1 MDLSIPVQRTS
12 RKAKWD
18 HMAKASAK
26 NKTLSTAVALAMA
39 ASLSVPFTAY
49 ADEDANASQ
58 EATQQEETTAAND
71 ESATDNEETAT
82 VKATGETEADAK
94 DAIAL
99 HSNESTQAVAEVDG
113 MKYASIAAAI
123 AAIDAKGTVTLLGDA
138 TEDVTI
144 PEGKAIT
151 LDLNGKKLTNK
162 ASHTITNNG
171 ALTVTDSIG
180 GGVVDNITHAKAALS
195 NAVGATAA
203 LEGGTFMRSKE
214 AGKDGNNSGGNS
226 YYTIENYG
234 SMSFDSGV
242 SVENAGHFSSMI
254 RNGGKNT
261 AESPAK
267 MTIDGGTFSGGI
279 NTIKNDD
286 YGNLTINN
294 GNFDNTSQYV
304 IMNWSKATIN
314 NGTFKTSSKATS
326 AVLFN
331 SSYGNDPADTGS
343 LEVNGGTF
351 TTNSAAQPVLTNY
364 YDANNTA
371 TSTVINN
378 GIFNGDLV
386 NESEHKGPLSVS
398 GGTFTDPA
406 VAKHLKSGKAVLFN
420 DGKYAVGNEDAVK
433 GDATYSVTN
442 ADGTTVVYFT
452 DAQAANDYAKESGAQ
467 APEVL
472 KVTVT
477 FDSNEGTAVD
487 SQLVPVGDKVAKPA
501 DPTKEG
507 YTFSGWFTDK
517 GCTNAYDFDA
527 DVDGTQPEFTLYAGW
542 KAAPA
547 TVEPGTGD
555 NGNNGN
561 NGGNGD
567 SSSANAN
574 VNVNTVNNN
583 GDNASS
589 EAKMATVKTGD
600 NLALVGGAIAV
611 IAVTAAGVA
620 AFALRR
626 RKMN

>member
-1 MDLSIPVQRTS
+1 
-12 RKAKWD
+12 
-18 HMAKASAK
+18 MAKASAK
-26 NKTLSTAVALAMA
+26 SKTLSTAVALAMA

-71 ESATDNEETAT
+71 GSVTNSEETAT

-94 DAIAL
+94 GAIAL
-99 HSNESTQAVAEVDG
+99 HSNESAQAVAEVDG

-123 AAIDAKGTVTLLGDA
+123 AAIDAKGTVTLLGDV

-162 ASHTITNNG
+162 ASHTIANNG
-171 ALTVTDSIG
+171 TLTVTDSIG

-195 NAVGATAA
+195 NAVGATAT

-234 SMSFDSGV
+234 SMSFGSGA

-261 AESPAK
+261 AESPAE
-267 MTIDGGTFSGGI
+267 MTINGGTFSGGI

-286 YGNLTINN
+286 YGNLTIND
-294 GNFDNTSQYV
+294 GDFDNTSQYV

-331 SSYGNDPADTGS
+331 SSYGNDPADIGS

-420 DGKYAVGNEDAVK
+420 DGKYAVGNKDAVK

-442 ADGTTVVYFT
+442 TDGTVVYFT

-467 APEVL
+467 APVVL
-472 KVTVT
+472 KVTVN
-477 FDSNEGTAVD
+477 FDSNQGTAVD
-487 SQLVPVGDKVAKPA
+487 SQLVAVGDKVAKPA
-501 DPTKEG
+501 DPTKKG
-507 YTFSGWFTDK
+507 YTFSGWFTDED
-517 GCTNAYDFDA
+517 CTKAYHFDA
-527 DVDGTQPEFTLYAGW
+527 AVDNTQPEFTLHAGW
-542 KAAPA
+542 KAAAPSTA
-547 TVEPGTGD
+547 EPGTGD

-600 NLALVGGAIAV
+600 NLALIGGAIAL
-611 IAVTAAGVA
+611 IAVAAAAVA
-620 AFALRR
+620 GFALRR

>member
-1 MDLSIPVQRTS
+1 MGLSIPVQRTN
-12 RKAKWD
+12 RKTRWD
-18 HMAKASAK
+18 RMAKASAK
-26 NKTLSTAVALAMA
+26 SKTLSTAVALAMA

-71 ESATDNEETAT
+71 GSVTNNEETAT

-94 DAIAL
+94 GAIAL
-99 HSNESTQAVAEVDG
+99 HSNESAQAVAEVDG

-171 ALTVTDSIG
+171 TLTVTDSIG

-195 NAVGATAA
+195 NAVGATAT

-234 SMSFDSGV
+234 SMSFGSGA

-261 AESPAK
+261 AESPAE
-267 MTIDGGTFSGGI
+267 MTI
-279 NTIKNDD
+279 
-286 YGNLTINN
+286 
-294 GNFDNTSQYV
+294 
-304 IMNWSKATIN
+304 
-314 NGTFKTSSKATS
+314 
-326 AVLFN
+326 
-331 SSYGNDPADTGS
+331 
-343 LEVNGGTF
+343 NGGTF
-351 TTNSAAQPVLTNY
+351 TTNSADQPVLTNY

-420 DGKYAVGNEDAVK
+420 DGKYAVGNKDAVK

-442 ADGTTVVYFT
+442 TDGTVVYFT

-467 APEVL
+467 APVVL
-472 KVTVT
+472 KVTVN
-477 FDSNEGTAVD
+477 FDSNQGTAVD
-487 SQLVPVGDKVAKPA
+487 SQLVAVGGKVAKPA
-501 DPTKEG
+501 DPTKKG

-517 GCTNAYDFDA
+517 DCTKAYHFDA
-527 DVDGTQPEFTLYAGW
+527 AVDNTQPEFTLYAGW
-542 KAAPA
+542 KAAAPS
-547 TVEPGTGD
+547 TVQPGAGD
-555 NGNNGN
+555 NGNN
-561 NGGNGD
+561 
-567 SSSANAN
+567 SSANAN
-574 VNVNTVNNN
+574 VNVNTVNDN
-583 GDNASS
+583 GDNAAS
-589 EAKMATVKTGD
+589 EAKATTVKTGD
-600 NLALVGGAIAV
+600 NLALIGGAIAL
-611 IAVTAAGVA
+611 IAVAAAAVA
-620 AFALRR
+620 GFALRR

>member
-18 HMAKASAK
+18 HTAKASAK

-71 ESATDNEETAT
+71 ESATNNEETAT

-94 DAIAL
+94 GAIAL
-99 HSNESTQAVAEVDG
+99 HSNESAQAVAEVDG
-113 MKYASIAAAI
+113 VKYASIAAAI
-123 AAIDAKGTVTLLGDA
+123 AAIDAEGTVTLLGDVA
-138 TEDVTI
+138 EDVTI
-144 PEGKAIT
+144 PEGKTIT
-151 LDLNGKKLTNK
+151 LNLNGKKLTNK

-171 ALTVTDSIG
+171 TLTVTDSIG

-195 NAVGATAA
+195 NAVGATAT

-234 SMSFDSGV
+234 SMSFGSGA

-254 RNGGKNT
+254 R
-261 AESPAK
+261 
-267 MTIDGGTFSGGI
+267 SGGI

-286 YGNLTINN
+286 YGNLSIND
-294 GNFDNTSQYV
+294 GDFDNTSQYV

-331 SSYGNDPADTGS
+331 SSYGNDPADIGS

-420 DGKYAVGNEDAVK
+420 DGKYAVGNKDAVK

-442 ADGTTVVYFT
+442 TDGTVVYFN

-467 APEVL
+467 APVVL
-472 KVTVT
+472 KVTVN
-477 FDSNEGTAVD
+477 FDSNQGTAVD
-487 SQLVPVGDKVAKPA
+487 SQLVAVGDKVVKPA
-501 DPTKEG
+501 DPTKKG

-517 GCTNAYDFDA
+517 DCTKAYHFDA
-527 DVDGTQPEFTLYAGW
+527 AVDNTQPEFTLYAGW
-542 KAAPA
+542 KAAAPS
-547 TVEPGTGD
+547 TVQPGAGD
-555 NGNNGN
+555 NGNN
-561 NGGNGD
+561 
-567 SSSANAN
+567 SSANAN
-574 VNVNTVNNN
+574 VNVNAVNDN
-583 GDNASS
+583 GDNAAS
-589 EAKMATVKTGD
+589 EAKATTVKTGD
-600 NLALVGGAIAV
+600 NLALIGGAIAL
-611 IAVTAAGVA
+611 IAVAAAAVA
-620 AFALRR
+620 GFALRR

>member
-1 MDLSIPVQRTS
+1 
-12 RKAKWD
+12 
-18 HMAKASAK
+18 MAKASAK
-26 NKTLSTAVALAMA
+26 SKTLSTAVALAMA

-58 EATQQEETTAAND
+58 EATQQEETAAAND
-71 ESATDNEETAT
+71 ESATNNEETAI
-82 VKATGETEADAK
+82 VAATGETKAATETEADAEG
-94 DAIAL
+94 AIAL
-99 HSNESTQAVAEVDG
+99 QSNESAQAVAKVNDTQ
-113 MKYASIAAAI
+113 YASIADAI
-123 AAIDAKGTVTLLGDA
+123 AAIDSEGTVTLLGDV

-162 ASHTITNNG
+162 TSHTTITNNG
-171 ALTVTDSIG
+171 TLTVTG

-195 NAVGATAA
+195 NAVGATAT
-203 LEGGTFMRSKE
+203 LEGGTFKRSQE
-214 AGKDGNNSGGNS
+214 AGKDANNNGGNS
-226 YYTIENYG
+226 WYTIENYG
-234 SMSFDSGV
+234 SMSFGSGA
-242 SVENAGHFSSMI
+242 SVENAGHYSSAI

-261 AESPAK
+261 AESPAE
-267 MTIDGGTFSGGI
+267 MTINGGRFSGGI

-294 GNFDNTSQYV
+294 GDFDNTSQYV

-314 NGTFKTSSKATS
+314 NGTFKTSSKAAS

-331 SSYGNDPADTGS
+331 SSYGNDPADSGS

-351 TTNSAAQPVLTNY
+351 TTNSAAQPVLTNC

-386 NESEHKGPLSVS
+386 NESAHKGPLSVS

-406 VAKHLKSGKAVLFN
+406 VAKHLAGGSAVMS
-420 DGKYAVGNEDAVK
+420 KGNNFVVDAAKNVEK
-433 GDATYSVTN
+433 EATYSVTN
-442 ADGTTVVYFT
+442 TDGTVVYFT

-467 APEVL
+467 APVVL
-472 KVTVT
+472 KVTVN
-477 FDSNEGTAVD
+477 FDSNQGTAVD
-487 SQLVPVGDKVAKPA
+487 SQLVAVGDKVAKPA

-507 YTFSGWFTDK
+507 YTFSGWFTDED
-517 GCTNAYDFDA
+517 CTKAYDFDA
-527 DVDGTQPEFTLYAGW
+527 AVDGTQPEFTLYAGW
-542 KAAPA
+542 KAAPTA
-547 TVEPGTGD
+547 VEPGAGD
-555 NGNNGN
+555 NGNN
-561 NGGNGD
+561 
-567 SSSANAN
+567 SSANAN

-583 GDNASS
+583 GDNAAS
-589 EAKMATVKTGD
+589 EAKATTVKTGD

-611 IAVTAAGVA
+611 IAVAAAGVA

>member
-1 MDLSIPVQRTS
+1 MMDLSIPVQRTS

-18 HMAKASAK
+18 HTAKASAK

-71 ESATDNEETAT
+71 ESATNNEETAT
-82 VKATGETEADAK
+82 VKATGETGADAK
-94 DAIAL
+94 GAIAL
-99 HSNESTQAVAEVDG
+99 HSNESAQAVAEVDG
-113 MKYASIAAAI
+113 VKYASIAAAI
-123 AAIDAKGTVTLLGDA
+123 AAIDAEGTVTLLGDVA
-138 TEDVTI
+138 EDVTI
-144 PEGKAIT
+144 PEGKTIT

-171 ALTVTDSIG
+171 TLTVTDSIG

-195 NAVGATAA
+195 NAVGAMAT

-234 SMSFDSGV
+234 SMSFGSGA

-261 AESPAK
+261 AESPAE
-267 MTIDGGTFSGGI
+267 MTINGGTFSGGI

-286 YGNLTINN
+286 YGNLTIND
-294 GNFDNTSQYV
+294 GDFDNTSQYV

-420 DGKYAVGNEDAVK
+420 DGKYAVGNKDAVK

-442 ADGTTVVYFT
+442 TDGTVVYFT

-467 APEVL
+467 APVVL
-472 KVTVT
+472 KVTVN
-477 FDSNEGTAVD
+477 FDSNQGTAVD
-487 SQLVPVGDKVAKPA
+487 SQLVAVGDKVAKPA
-501 DPTKEG
+501 DPTKKG

-517 GCTNAYDFDA
+517 DCTKAYHFDA
-527 DVDGTQPEFTLYAGW
+527 AVDNTQPEFTLYAGW
-542 KAAPA
+542 KAAAPS
-547 TVEPGTGD
+547 TVQPGAGD
-555 NGNNGN
+555 NGNN
-561 NGGNGD
+561 
-567 SSSANAN
+567 SSANAN
-574 VNVNTVNNN
+574 VNVNTVNDN
-583 GDNASS
+583 GDNAAS
-589 EAKMATVKTGD
+589 EAKATTVKTGD
-600 NLALVGGAIAV
+600 NLALIGGAIAL
-611 IAVTAAGVA
+611 IAVAAAAVA
-620 AFALRR
+620 GFALRR

>member
-71 ESATDNEETAT
+71 ESATNNEETAT

-94 DAIAL
+94 GAIAL
-99 HSNESTQAVAEVDG
+99 HSNESAQAVAEVDG

-123 AAIDAKGTVTLLGDA
+123 AAIDAKGTVTLLGNA

-171 ALTVTDSIG
+171 TLTVTDSFG
-180 GGVVDNITHAKAALS
+180 GGVVDNITHEKAALS
-195 NAVGATAA
+195 NAVGATAT
-203 LEGGTFMRSKE
+203 LEGGKFMRSQE
-214 AGKDGNNSGGNS
+214 AGKDGNNSGDNS

-234 SMSFDSGV
+234 SMSFGSGA
-242 SVENAGHFSSMI
+242 SVENTGHFSSMI
-254 RNGGKNT
+254 RNGGMNT
-261 AESPAK
+261 TESPAE
-267 MTIDGGTFSGGI
+267 MTINGGTFSGGI

-343 LEVNGGTF
+343 LVVNGGTF
-351 TTNSAAQPVLTNY
+351 TTNSADQPVLRNY

-386 NESEHKGPLSVS
+386 NESAHKGPLSVS

-442 ADGTTVVYFT
+442 TDGTVVYFT

-477 FDSNEGTAVD
+477 FDSNQGTAVD
-487 SQLVPVGDKVAKPA
+487 SQLVAVGDKVVKPA
-501 DPTKEG
+501 DPAKEG
-507 YTFSGWFTDK
+507 YTFSGWFADED
-517 GCTNAYDFDA
+517 CTKAYDFDA
-527 DVDGTQPEFTLYAGW
+527 AVDGTQPELTLYAGW
-542 KAAPA
+542 KAKAPS
-547 TVEPGTGD
+547 TVEPGAGD
-555 NGNNGN
+555 NGNN
-561 NGGNGD
+561 
-567 SSSANAN
+567 SSANAN

-583 GDNASS
+583 GDNAAS
-589 EAKMATVKTGD
+589 EAKATTVKTGD
-600 NLALVGGAIAV
+600 NLALIGGAIAL
-611 IAVTAAGVA
+611 IAVAAAAVA
-620 AFALRR
+620 GFALRR

>member
-1 MDLSIPVQRTS
+1 
-12 RKAKWD
+12 
-18 HMAKASAK
+18 
-26 NKTLSTAVALAMA
+26 
-39 ASLSVPFTAY
+39 
-49 ADEDANASQ
+49 
-58 EATQQEETTAAND
+58 
-71 ESATDNEETAT
+71 
-82 VKATGETEADAK
+82 
-94 DAIAL
+94 
-99 HSNESTQAVAEVDG
+99 

-123 AAIDAKGTVTLLGDA
+123 AAIDAKGTVTLLGDV

-144 PEGKAIT
+144 PKGKAIT

-171 ALTVTDSIG
+171 TLTVTGSNG

-195 NAVGATAA
+195 NAVGATAT

-234 SMSFDSGV
+234 SMSFGSGA

-261 AESPAK
+261 AESPAE
-267 MTIDGGTFSGGI
+267 MTINGGTFSGGI

-294 GNFDNTSQYV
+294 GDFDNTSQYV

-331 SSYGNDPADTGS
+331 SSYGNDPADIGS

-420 DGKYAVGNEDAVK
+420 DGKYAVGNKDTVK

-442 ADGTTVVYFT
+442 TDGTVVYFT

-467 APEVL
+467 APVVL
-472 KVTVT
+472 KVTVN
-477 FDSNEGTAVD
+477 FDSNQGTAVD
-487 SQLVPVGDKVAKPA
+487 SQLVAVGDKVAKPA
-501 DPTKEG
+501 DPTKKG

-517 GCTNAYDFDA
+517 DCTKAYHFDA
-527 DVDGTQPEFTLYAGW
+527 AVDNTQPEFTLYAGW
-542 KAAPA
+542 KAAAPS
-547 TVEPGTGD
+547 TVQPGAGD
-555 NGNNGN
+555 NGNN
-561 NGGNGD
+561 
-567 SSSANAN
+567 SSANAN
-574 VNVNTVNNN
+574 VNVNAVNDN
-583 GDNASS
+583 GDNAAS
-589 EAKMATVKTGD
+589 EAKATTVKTGD
-600 NLALVGGAIAV
+600 NLALIGGAIAL
-611 IAVTAAGVA
+611 IAVAAAAVA
-620 AFALRR
+620 GFALRR

>member
-1 MDLSIPVQRTS
+1 
-12 RKAKWD
+12 
-18 HMAKASAK
+18 MAKASAK
-26 NKTLSTAVALAMA
+26 SKTLSTAVALAMA

-71 ESATDNEETAT
+71 GSVTNNEETAT

-99 HSNESTQAVAEVDG
+99 HSNESAQAVAEVDG
-113 MKYASIAAAI
+113 VKYASIAAAI
-123 AAIDAKGTVTLLGDA
+123 AAIDAKGTVTLLGDVA
-138 TEDVTI
+138 EDVTI
-144 PEGKAIT
+144 PEGKTIT

-171 ALTVTDSIG
+171 TLTVTDSIG

-195 NAVGATAA
+195 NAVGATAT

-234 SMSFDSGV
+234 SMSFGSGA

-261 AESPAK
+261 AESPAE
-267 MTIDGGTFSGGI
+267 MTINGGTFSGGI

-286 YGNLTINN
+286 YGNLTIND
-294 GNFDNTSQYV
+294 GDFDNTSQYV

-420 DGKYAVGNEDAVK
+420 DGKYAVGNKDAVK

-442 ADGTTVVYFT
+442 TDGTVVYFT

-467 APEVL
+467 APVVL
-472 KVTVT
+472 KVTVN
-477 FDSNEGTAVD
+477 FDSNQGTAVD
-487 SQLVPVGDKVAKPA
+487 SQLVAVGDKVAKPA
-501 DPTKEG
+501 DPTKKG

-517 GCTNAYDFDA
+517 DCTKAYHFDA
-527 DVDGTQPEFTLYAGW
+527 AVDNTQPEFTLYAGW
-542 KAAPA
+542 KAAAPS
-547 TVEPGTGD
+547 TVQPGAGD
-555 NGNNGN
+555 NGNN
-561 NGGNGD
+561 
-567 SSSANAN
+567 SSANAN
-574 VNVNTVNNN
+574 VNVNTVNDN
-583 GDNASS
+583 GDNAAS
-589 EAKMATVKTGD
+589 EAKATTVKTGD
-600 NLALVGGAIAV
+600 NLALIGGAIAL
-611 IAVTAAGVA
+611 IAVAAAAVA
-620 AFALRR
+620 GFALRR

>member
-1 MDLSIPVQRTS
+1 M
-12 RKAKWD
+12 
-18 HMAKASAK
+18 
-26 NKTLSTAVALAMA
+26 
-39 ASLSVPFTAY
+39 
-49 ADEDANASQ
+49 
-58 EATQQEETTAAND
+58 
-71 ESATDNEETAT
+71 
-82 VKATGETEADAK
+82 
-94 DAIAL
+94 
-99 HSNESTQAVAEVDG
+99 
-113 MKYASIAAAI
+113 
-123 AAIDAKGTVTLLGDA
+123 
-138 TEDVTI
+138 
-144 PEGKAIT
+144 
-151 LDLNGKKLTNK
+151 
-162 ASHTITNNG
+162 
-171 ALTVTDSIG
+171 
-180 GGVVDNITHAKAALS
+180 VDNITHAKAALS
-195 NAVGATAA
+195 NAVGATAT

-234 SMSFDSGV
+234 SMSFGSGA

-261 AESPAK
+261 AESPAE
-267 MTIDGGTFSGGI
+267 MTINGGTFSGGI

-286 YGNLTINN
+286 YGNLTIND

-331 SSYGNDPADTGS
+331 SSYGNDPADIGS

-398 GGTFTDPA
+398 GGTFTDPT

-420 DGKYAVGNEDAVK
+420 DGKYAVGNKDAVK

-442 ADGTTVVYFT
+442 TDGTVVYFT

-467 APEVL
+467 APVVL
-472 KVTVT
+472 KVTVN
-477 FDSNEGTAVD
+477 FDSNQGTAVD
-487 SQLVPVGDKVAKPA
+487 SQLVAVGDKVAKPA
-501 DPTKEG
+501 DPTKKS

-517 GCTNAYDFDA
+517 GCTKAYDFDA
-527 DVDGTQPEFTLYAGW
+527 AVDNTQPEFTLYAGW
-542 KAAPA
+542 KAAAPS
-547 TVEPGTGD
+547 TVQPGAGD
-555 NGNNGN
+555 NGNN
-561 NGGNGD
+561 
-567 SSSANAN
+567 SSANAN
-574 VNVNTVNNN
+574 VNVNTVNDN
-583 GDNASS
+583 GDNAAS
-589 EAKMATVKTGD
+589 EAKATTVKTGD
-600 NLALVGGAIAV
+600 NLALIGGAIAL
-611 IAVTAAGVA
+611 IAVAAAAVA
-620 AFALRR
+620 GFALRR

>member
-1 MDLSIPVQRTS
+1 
-12 RKAKWD
+12 
-18 HMAKASAK
+18 MAKASAK

-58 EATQQEETTAAND
+58 EVTQQEETAAAND
-71 ESATDNEETAT
+71 ESATNNEETAT

-94 DAIAL
+94 GAIAL

-171 ALTVTDSIG
+171 TLTVTDSIG

-195 NAVGATAA
+195 NAVGATAT

-234 SMSFDSGV
+234 SMSFGSGA

-261 AESPAK
+261 AESPAE
-267 MTIDGGTFSGGI
+267 MTI
-279 NTIKNDD
+279 
-286 YGNLTINN
+286 N
-294 GNFDNTSQYV
+294 G
-304 IMNWSKATIN
+304 
-314 NGTFKTSSKATS
+314 GTFKTSSKATS

-331 SSYGNDPADTGS
+331 SSYGNDPADIGS

-420 DGKYAVGNEDAVK
+420 DGKYAVGNKDAVK

-442 ADGTTVVYFT
+442 TDGTVVYFT

-467 APEVL
+467 APVVL
-472 KVTVT
+472 KVTVN
-477 FDSNEGTAVD
+477 FDSNQGTAVD
-487 SQLVPVGDKVAKPA
+487 SQLVAVGDKVAKPA
-501 DPTKEG
+501 DPTKKG
-507 YTFSGWFTDK
+507 YTFSGWFTDQD
-517 GCTNAYDFDA
+517 CTNAYDFDA
-527 DVDGTQPEFTLYAGW
+527 PVNGTQPEFTLYAGW
-542 KAAPA
+542 KAAAPS
-547 TVEPGTGD
+547 TVQPGAGD
-555 NGNNGN
+555 SGNN
-561 NGGNGD
+561 
-567 SSSANAN
+567 SSANAN
-574 VNVNTVNNN
+574 VNVNTVNDN
-583 GDNASS
+583 GDNAAS
-589 EAKMATVKTGD
+589 EAKATTVKTGD
-600 NLALVGGAIAV
+600 NLALIGGAIAL
-611 IAVTAAGVA
+611 IAVAAAAVA
-620 AFALRR
+620 GFALRR

>member
-1 MDLSIPVQRTS
+1 
-12 RKAKWD
+12 
-18 HMAKASAK
+18 MAKASAK
-26 NKTLSTAVALAMA
+26 SKTLSTAVALAMA

-71 ESATDNEETAT
+71 ESATNNEETAT
-82 VKATGETEADAK
+82 VKATGETEADTK
-94 DAIAL
+94 GAIAL
-99 HSNESTQAVAEVDG
+99 HSNESAQAVAEVDG
-113 MKYASIAAAI
+113 VKYASIAAAI
-123 AAIDAKGTVTLLGDA
+123 AAIDAEGTVTLLGDVA
-138 TEDVTI
+138 EDVTI
-144 PEGKAIT
+144 PEGKTIT

-171 ALTVTDSIG
+171 TLTVTDSIG

-195 NAVGATAA
+195 NAVGATAT

-214 AGKDGNNSGGNS
+214 AGKDGNDSGGNS

-234 SMSFDSGV
+234 SMSFGSGA

-261 AESPAK
+261 AESPAE
-267 MTIDGGTFSGGI
+267 MTINGGTFSGGI

-286 YGNLTINN
+286 YGNLTIND
-294 GNFDNTSQYV
+294 GDFDNTSQYV

-420 DGKYAVGNEDAVK
+420 DGKYAVGNKDAVK

-442 ADGTTVVYFT
+442 TDGTVVYFT

-467 APEVL
+467 APVVL
-472 KVTVT
+472 KVTVN
-477 FDSNEGTAVD
+477 FDSNQGTAVD
-487 SQLVPVGDKVAKPA
+487 SQLVAVGDKVAKPA
-501 DPTKEG
+501 DPTKKG

-517 GCTNAYDFDA
+517 DCTKAYHFDA
-527 DVDGTQPEFTLYAGW
+527 AVDNTQPEFTLYAGW
-542 KAAPA
+542 KAAAPS
-547 TVEPGTGD
+547 TVQPGAGD
-555 NGNNGN
+555 NGNN
-561 NGGNGD
+561 
-567 SSSANAN
+567 SSANAN
-574 VNVNTVNNN
+574 VNVNTVNDN
-583 GDNASS
+583 GDNAAS
-589 EAKMATVKTGD
+589 EAKATTVKTGD
-600 NLALVGGAIAV
+600 NLALIGGAIAL
-611 IAVTAAGVA
+611 IAVAAAAVA
-620 AFALRR
+620 GFALRR

>member
-1 MDLSIPVQRTS
+1 
-12 RKAKWD
+12 
-18 HMAKASAK
+18 MAKASAK
-26 NKTLSTAVALAMA
+26 SKTLSTAVALAMA

-71 ESATDNEETAT
+71 ESATNNEETAT

-94 DAIAL
+94 GAIAL
-99 HSNESTQAVAEVDG
+99 HSNESAQAVAEVDG
-113 MKYASIAAAI
+113 VKYASIAAAI
-123 AAIDAKGTVTLLGDA
+123 AAIDAEGTVTLLGDVA
-138 TEDVTI
+138 EDVTI
-144 PEGKAIT
+144 PEGKTIT

-171 ALTVTDSIG
+171 TLTVTDSIG
-180 GGVVDNITHAKAALS
+180 GGVVDNITHEKAALS
-195 NAVGATAA
+195 NAAGATAT

-234 SMSFDSGV
+234 SMSFGSGA

-261 AESPAK
+261 AESPAE
-267 MTIDGGTFSGGI
+267 MTINGGTFSGGI
-279 NTIKNDD
+279 NTIKNDN
-286 YGNLTINN
+286 YGNLTIND
-294 GNFDNTSQYV
+294 GDFDNTSQYV

-420 DGKYAVGNEDAVK
+420 DGKYAVGNKDAVK

-442 ADGTTVVYFT
+442 TDGTVVYFT

-467 APEVL
+467 APVVL
-472 KVTVT
+472 KVTVN
-477 FDSNEGTAVD
+477 FDSNQGTAVD
-487 SQLVPVGDKVAKPA
+487 SQLVAVGDKVAKPA
-501 DPTKEG
+501 DPTKKG

-517 GCTNAYDFDA
+517 DCTKAYHFDA
-527 DVDGTQPEFTLYAGW
+527 AVDGTQPEFTLYAGW
-542 KAAPA
+542 KAAAPS
-547 TVEPGTGD
+547 TVQPG
-555 NGNNGN
+555 
-561 NGGNGD
+561 
-567 SSSANAN
+567 A
-574 VNVNTVNNN
+574 
-583 GDNASS
+583 GDNAAS
-589 EAKMATVKTGD
+589 EAKATTVKTGD
-600 NLALVGGAIAV
+600 NLALIGGAIAL
-611 IAVTAAGVA
+611 IAVAAAAVA
-620 AFALRR
+620 GFALRR

>member
-26 NKTLSTAVALAMA
+26 NKTLSAAVALAMA

-71 ESATDNEETAT
+71 GSVTNNEETAA

-94 DAIAL
+94 GTIAL
-99 HSNESTQAVAEVDG
+99 HSNESAQAVAEVDG
-113 MKYASIAAAI
+113 KQYASIAAAI
-123 AAIDAKGTVTLLGDA
+123 AAIDAEGTVTLLGDV

-144 PEGKAIT
+144 PKGKAIT

-171 ALTVTDSIG
+171 TLTVTDSIG

-195 NAVGATAA
+195 NAVGATTT

-234 SMSFDSGV
+234 SMSFGSGA

-261 AESPAK
+261 AESPAE
-267 MTIDGGTFSGGI
+267 MTINGGTFSGGI

-286 YGNLTINN
+286 YGNLTIND
-294 GNFDNTSQYV
+294 GDFDNTSQYV
-304 IMNWSKATIN
+304 IMNWNKATIN

-420 DGKYAVGNEDAVK
+420 DGKYAGGNKDAGK

-442 ADGTTVVYFT
+442 TDGTVVYFT

-467 APEVL
+467 APVVL
-472 KVTVT
+472 KVTVN
-477 FDSNEGTAVD
+477 FDSNQGTAVD
-487 SQLVPVGDKVAKPA
+487 SQLVAVGDKVAKPA
-501 DPTKEG
+501 DPTKKG

-517 GCTNAYDFDA
+517 DCTKAYHFDA
-527 DVDGTQPEFTLYAGW
+527 AVDGTQPEFTLYAGW
-542 KAAPA
+542 KAAAPS
-547 TVEPGTGD
+547 TVQPGAGD
-555 NGNNGN
+555 NGNN
-561 NGGNGD
+561 
-567 SSSANAN
+567 SSANAN
-574 VNVNTVNNN
+574 VNVNTVNDN
-583 GDNASS
+583 GDNAAS
-589 EAKMATVKTGD
+589 EAKATTVKTGD
-600 NLALVGGAIAV
+600 NLALIGGAIAL
-611 IAVTAAGVA
+611 IAVAAAAVA
-620 AFALRR
+620 GFALRR

>member
-1 MDLSIPVQRTS
+1 
-12 RKAKWD
+12 
-18 HMAKASAK
+18 MAKASAK
-26 NKTLSTAVALAMA
+26 SKTLSTAVALAMA
-39 ASLSVPFTAY
+39 ASLSAPFTAY

-71 ESATDNEETAT
+71 GSVTNNEETVT
-82 VKATGETEADAK
+82 VKATGETETDAK
-94 DAIAL
+94 GAIAL
-99 HSNESTQAVAEVDG
+99 HSNESAQAVAEVDG

-123 AAIDAKGTVTLLGDA
+123 AAIDAKGTVTLLGDV

-171 ALTVTDSIG
+171 TLTVTDSIG
-180 GGVVDNITHAKAALS
+180 GGVIDNITHAKAALS
-195 NAVGATAA
+195 NAAGATAT

-234 SMSFDSGV
+234 SMSFGSGA

-261 AESPAK
+261 AESPAE
-267 MTIDGGTFSGGI
+267 MTINGGTFSGGI

-286 YGNLTINN
+286 YGNLTIND
-294 GNFDNTSQYV
+294 GDFDNTSQYV

-331 SSYGNDPADTGS
+331 SSYGNDPADIGS

-420 DGKYAVGNEDAVK
+420 DGKYAVGNKDAVK

-442 ADGTTVVYFT
+442 TDGTVVYFT

-467 APEVL
+467 APVVL
-472 KVTVT
+472 KVTVN
-477 FDSNEGTAVD
+477 FDSNQGTAVD
-487 SQLVPVGDKVAKPA
+487 SQLVAVGDKVAKPA
-501 DPTKEG
+501 DPTKKG

-517 GCTNAYDFDA
+517 DCTKAYHFDA
-527 DVDGTQPEFTLYAGW
+527 AVDNTQPEFTLYAGW
-542 KAAPA
+542 KAAAPS
-547 TVEPGTGD
+547 TVQPGAGD
-555 NGNNGN
+555 NGNN
-561 NGGNGD
+561 
-567 SSSANAN
+567 SSANAN
-574 VNVNTVNNN
+574 VNVNAVNDN
-583 GDNASS
+583 GDNAAS
-589 EAKMATVKTGD
+589 EAKATTVKTGD
-600 NLALVGGAIAV
+600 NLALIGGAIAL
-611 IAVTAAGVA
+611 IAVAAAAVA
-620 AFALRR
+620 GFALRR

>member
-1 MDLSIPVQRTS
+1 MGLSIPVQRTN
-12 RKAKWD
+12 RKARRD
-18 HMAKASAK
+18 RMAKASAK
-26 NKTLSTAVALAMA
+26 SKTLSTAVALAMA

-71 ESATDNEETAT
+71 GSVTSNEETAT

-94 DAIAL
+94 GAIAL
-99 HSNESTQAVAEVDG
+99 HSNESAQAVAEVDG

-123 AAIDAKGTVTLLGDA
+123 AAIDAKGTVTLLGDV

-171 ALTVTDSIG
+171 TLTVTDSIG

-195 NAVGATAA
+195 NAVDATAT

-234 SMSFDSGV
+234 SMSFGSGT

-261 AESPAK
+261 AESPAE
-267 MTIDGGTFSGGI
+267 MTINGGTFSGGI

-286 YGNLTINN
+286 YGNLTIND
-294 GNFDNTSQYV
+294 GDFDNTSQYV

-314 NGTFKTSSKATS
+314 NGTF
-326 AVLFN
+326 
-331 SSYGNDPADTGS
+331 
-343 LEVNGGTF
+343 
-351 TTNSAAQPVLTNY
+351 TTNSAAQPVLTDY

-371 TSTVINN
+371 TPTVINN

-420 DGKYAVGNEDAVK
+420 DGKYAVGNEGAVK
-433 GDATYSVTN
+433 GDATYSVTDT
-442 ADGTTVVYFT
+442 DGTVVYFT

-467 APEVL
+467 APVVL
-472 KVTVT
+472 KVTVN
-477 FDSNEGTAVD
+477 FDSNQGTAVD
-487 SQLVPVGDKVAKPA
+487 SQLVAVGDKVAKPA
-501 DPTKEG
+501 DPTKKG

-517 GCTNAYDFDA
+517 DCTKAYHFDA
-527 DVDGTQPEFTLYAGW
+527 AVDNTQPEFTLYAGW
-542 KAAPA
+542 KAVPA

-574 VNVNTVNNN
+574 VNVNTVNDNGNN
-583 GDNASS
+583 AAS
-589 EAKMATVKTGD
+589 EAKATTVKTGD
-600 NLALVGGAIAV
+600 NLALIGGAIAL
-611 IAVTAAGVA
+611 IAVAAAAVA
-620 AFALRR
+620 GFALRR

>member
-18 HMAKASAK
+18 HLAKASAK

-71 ESATDNEETAT
+71 ESATNNEETAT

-99 HSNESTQAVAEVDG
+99 HSNESAQAVAEVDG
-113 MKYASIAAAI
+113 VKYASIAAAI
-123 AAIDAKGTVTLLGDA
+123 AAIDAEGTVTLLGDV

-171 ALTVTDSIG
+171 TLTVTDSIG

-195 NAVGATAA
+195 NAVGATAT
-203 LEGGTFMRSKE
+203 LE
-214 AGKDGNNSGGNS
+214 
-226 YYTIENYG
+226 
-234 SMSFDSGV
+234 
-242 SVENAGHFSSMI
+242 
-254 RNGGKNT
+254 GGKNT
-261 AESPAK
+261 AESPAE
-267 MTIDGGTFSGGI
+267 MTINGGTFSGGI

-331 SSYGNDPADTGS
+331 SSYGNDPADIGS

-420 DGKYAVGNEDAVK
+420 DGKYAVGNKDAVK

-442 ADGTTVVYFT
+442 TDGTVVYFT

-467 APEVL
+467 APVVL
-472 KVTVT
+472 KVTVN
-477 FDSNEGTAVD
+477 FDSNQGTAVD
-487 SQLVPVGDKVAKPA
+487 SQLVAVGDKVAKPA
-501 DPTKEG
+501 DPTKKG

-517 GCTNAYDFDA
+517 DCTKAYHFDA
-527 DVDGTQPEFTLYAGW
+527 AVDNTQPEFTLYAGW
-542 KAAPA
+542 KAAAPS
-547 TVEPGTGD
+547 TVQPGAGD
-555 NGNNGN
+555 NGNN
-561 NGGNGD
+561 
-567 SSSANAN
+567 SSANAN
-574 VNVNTVNNN
+574 VNVNTVNDN
-583 GDNASS
+583 GDNAAS
-589 EAKMATVKTGD
+589 EAKATTVKTGD
-600 NLALVGGAIAV
+600 NLTLIGGAIAL
-611 IAVTAAGVA
+611 IAVASAAVA
-620 AFALRR
+620 GFALRR

>member
-1 MDLSIPVQRTS
+1 MLR
-12 RKAKWD
+12 
-18 HMAKASAK
+18 
-26 NKTLSTAVALAMA
+26 
-39 ASLSVPFTAY
+39 
-49 ADEDANASQ
+49 
-58 EATQQEETTAAND
+58 
-71 ESATDNEETAT
+71 
-82 VKATGETEADAK
+82 
-94 DAIAL
+94 
-99 HSNESTQAVAEVDG
+99 
-113 MKYASIAAAI
+113 
-123 AAIDAKGTVTLLGDA
+123 GTVTLLGDA

-171 ALTVTDSIG
+171 TLTVTDSIG

-195 NAVGATAA
+195 NAVGATAT

-234 SMSFDSGV
+234 SMSFGSGA

-261 AESPAK
+261 AESPAE
-267 MTIDGGTFSGGI
+267 MTINGGTFSGGI

-286 YGNLTINN
+286 YGNLTIND
-294 GNFDNTSQYV
+294 GDFDNTSQYV

-314 NGTFKTSSKATS
+314 NGTFTA
-326 AVLFN
+326 
-331 SSYGNDPADTGS
+331 
-343 LEVNGGTF
+343 
-351 TTNSAAQPVLTNY
+351 NSAAQPVLTNY

-420 DGKYAVGNEDAVK
+420 DGKYAVGNKNAVK

-442 ADGTTVVYFT
+442 TDGTVVYFT

-467 APEVL
+467 APVVL
-472 KVTVT
+472 KVTVN
-477 FDSNEGTAVD
+477 FDSNQGTAVD
-487 SQLVPVGDKVAKPA
+487 SQLVAVGDKVAKPA
-501 DPTKEG
+501 DPTKKG

-517 GCTNAYDFDA
+517 DCTKAYHFDA
-527 DVDGTQPEFTLYAGW
+527 AVDNTQPEFTLYAGW
-542 KAAPA
+542 KAAAPS
-547 TVEPGTGD
+547 TVQPGAGD
-555 NGNNGN
+555 NGNN
-561 NGGNGD
+561 
-567 SSSANAN
+567 SSANAN
-574 VNVNTVNNN
+574 VNVNTVNDN
-583 GDNASS
+583 GDNAAS
-589 EAKMATVKTGD
+589 EAKATTVKTGD
-600 NLALVGGAIAV
+600 NLALIGGAIAL
-611 IAVTAAGVA
+611 IAVAAAAVA
-620 AFALRR
+620 GFALRR

>member
-18 HMAKASAK
+18 RMAKASAK

-71 ESATDNEETAT
+71 ESATNNEETAT
-82 VKATGETEADAK
+82 VKATGETEAAAK

-171 ALTVTDSIG
+171 TLTVTDSIG

-234 SMSFDSGV
+234 SMSFDSGA

-406 VAKHLKSGKAVLFN
+406 VAKHLKSGKAVCSTTANML
-420 DGKYAVGNEDAVK
+420 
-433 GDATYSVTN
+433 SVTRM
-442 ADGTTVVYFT
+442 
-452 DAQAANDYAKESGAQ
+452 
-467 APEVL
+467 P
-472 KVTVT
+472 
-477 FDSNEGTAVD
+477 
-487 SQLVPVGDKVAKPA
+487 
-501 DPTKEG
+501 
-507 YTFSGWFTDK
+507 
-517 GCTNAYDFDA
+517 
-527 DVDGTQPEFTLYAGW
+527 
-542 KAAPA
+542 
-547 TVEPGTGD
+547 
-555 NGNNGN
+555 
-561 NGGNGD
+561 
-567 SSSANAN
+567 
-574 VNVNTVNNN
+574 
-583 GDNASS
+583 
-589 EAKMATVKTGD
+589 
-600 NLALVGGAIAV
+600 
-611 IAVTAAGVA
+611 
-620 AFALRR
+620 
-626 RKMN
+626 

>member
-1 MDLSIPVQRTS
+1 
-12 RKAKWD
+12 
-18 HMAKASAK
+18 MAKASAK
-26 NKTLSTAVALAMA
+26 SKTLSTAVALAMA

-71 ESATDNEETAT
+71 GSVTNNEETAT
-82 VKATGETEADAK
+82 VKATGKTEADAK
-94 DAIAL
+94 GAIAL
-99 HSNESTQAVAEVDG
+99 HSNESAQAVAEVDG

-123 AAIDAKGTVTLLGDA
+123 AAIDAKGTVTLLGDV

-171 ALTVTDSIG
+171 TLTVTDSIG

-234 SMSFDSGV
+234 SMSFGSGA

-261 AESPAK
+261 AESPAE
-267 MTIDGGTFSGGI
+267 MTINGGTFSGGI

-286 YGNLTINN
+286 YGNLTIND
-294 GNFDNTSQYV
+294 GDFDNTSQYV

-331 SSYGNDPADTGS
+331 SSYGNDPADIGS

-420 DGKYAVGNEDAVK
+420 DGKYAVGNKDAVK

-442 ADGTTVVYFT
+442 TDGTVVYFT

-467 APEVL
+467 APVVL
-472 KVTVT
+472 KVTVN
-477 FDSNEGTAVD
+477 FDSNQGTAVD
-487 SQLVPVGDKVAKPA
+487 SQLVAVGDKVAKPA
-501 DPTKEG
+501 DPTKKG

-517 GCTNAYDFDA
+517 DCTKAYHFDA
-527 DVDGTQPEFTLYAGW
+527 AVDNTQPEFTLYAGW
-542 KAAPA
+542 KAAAPS
-547 TVEPGTGD
+547 TVQPGAGD
-555 NGNNGN
+555 NGNN
-561 NGGNGD
+561 
-567 SSSANAN
+567 SSANAN
-574 VNVNTVNNN
+574 VNVNAVNDN
-583 GDNASS
+583 GDNAAS
-589 EAKMATVKTGD
+589 EAKATTVKTGD
-600 NLALVGGAIAV
+600 NLALIGGAIAL
-611 IAVTAAGVA
+611 IAVAAAAVA
-620 AFALRR
+620 GFALRR

>member
-1 MDLSIPVQRTS
+1 MGLSIPVQRTN
-12 RKAKWD
+12 RKAGWD

-26 NKTLSTAVALAMA
+26 SKTLSTAVALAMA

-71 ESATDNEETAT
+71 GSVTNSEETAT

-94 DAIAL
+94 GAIAL
-99 HSNESTQAVAEVDG
+99 HSNESAQAVAEVDG

-123 AAIDAKGTVTLLGDA
+123 AAIDAKGTVTLLGDV

-162 ASHTITNNG
+162 ASHTIANKGT
-171 ALTVTDSIG
+171 LTVTDSIG

-195 NAVGATAA
+195 NAVGATAT

-234 SMSFDSGV
+234 SMSFGSGA

-261 AESPAK
+261 AESPAE
-267 MTIDGGTFSGGI
+267 MTINGGTFSGGI

-286 YGNLTINN
+286 YGNLTIND
-294 GNFDNTSQYV
+294 GDFDNTSQYV

-331 SSYGNDPADTGS
+331 SSYGNDPADIGS

-420 DGKYAVGNEDAVK
+420 DGKYAVGNKDAVK

-442 ADGTTVVYFT
+442 TDGTVVYFT

-467 APEVL
+467 APVVL
-472 KVTVT
+472 KVTVN
-477 FDSNEGTAVD
+477 FDSNQGTAVD
-487 SQLVPVGDKVAKPA
+487 SQLVAVGDKVAKPA
-501 DPTKEG
+501 DPTKKG
-507 YTFSGWFTDK
+507 YTFSGWFTDED
-517 GCTNAYDFDA
+517 CTKAYHFDA
-527 DVDGTQPEFTLYAGW
+527 AVDNTQPEFTLYAGW
-542 KAAPA
+542 KAAAPS
-547 TVEPGTGD
+547 TVQPGAGD
-555 NGNNGN
+555 NGNN
-561 NGGNGD
+561 
-567 SSSANAN
+567 SSANAN
-574 VNVNTVNNN
+574 VNVNAVNDN
-583 GDNASS
+583 GDNAAS
-589 EAKMATVKTGD
+589 EAKATTVKTGD
-600 NLALVGGAIAV
+600 NLALIGGAIAL
-611 IAVTAAGVA
+611 IAVAAAAVA
-620 AFALRR
+620 GFALRR

>member
-1 MDLSIPVQRTS
+1 MGLSIPVQRTN
-12 RKAKWD
+12 RKARWD
-18 HMAKASAK
+18 RMAKASAK
-26 NKTLSTAVALAMA
+26 SKTLSTAVALAMA

-71 ESATDNEETAT
+71 GSVTNNEETAT

-94 DAIAL
+94 GAIAL
-99 HSNESTQAVAEVDG
+99 HSNESAQAVAEVDG

-123 AAIDAKGTVTLLGDA
+123 AAIDAKGTVTLLGDV

-171 ALTVTDSIG
+171 TLTVTDSIG

-195 NAVGATAA
+195 NAVGATAT

-234 SMSFDSGV
+234 SMSFGSGA

-261 AESPAK
+261 AESPAE
-267 MTIDGGTFSGGI
+267 MTINGGTFSGGI

-286 YGNLTINN
+286 YGNLTIND
-294 GNFDNTSQYV
+294 GDFDNTSQYV

-314 NGTFKTSSKATS
+314 N
-326 AVLFN
+326 
-331 SSYGNDPADTGS
+331 
-343 LEVNGGTF
+343 GTF

-386 NESEHKGPLSVS
+386 NESKHKGPLSVS

-406 VAKHLKSGKAVLFN
+406 VAKHLKSGRAVLFN
-420 DGKYAVGNEDAVK
+420 DGKYAVGNKDAVK

-442 ADGTTVVYFT
+442 TDGTVVYFT

-467 APEVL
+467 APVVL

-477 FDSNEGTAVD
+477 FDSNQGTAVD
-487 SQLVPVGDKVAKPA
+487 SQLVAVGDKVVKPA
-501 DPTKEG
+501 DPTKKG
-507 YTFSGWFTDK
+507 YTFSGWFTDQD
-517 GCTNAYDFDA
+517 CTKAYDFDA
-527 DVDGTQPEFTLYAGW
+527 AVDNTQPEFTLYAGW
-542 KAAPA
+542 KAAAPS
-547 TVEPGTGD
+547 TVQPGAGD
-555 NGNNGN
+555 ND
-561 NGGNGD
+561 D

-611 IAVTAAGVA
+611 IAVAAAGVA

>member
-39 ASLSVPFTAY
+39 ASLSVPFAAY
-49 ADEDANASQ
+49 ADEDARFARG
-58 EATQQEETTAAND
+58 EETTAAND
-71 ESATDNEETAT
+71 GSVTNNEETAA

-94 DAIAL
+94 GAIAL
-99 HSNESTQAVAEVDG
+99 HSNESAQAVAEVDG
-113 MKYASIAAAI
+113 VKYASIAAAI
-123 AAIDAKGTVTLLGDA
+123 AAIDAEDTVTLLGDVA
-138 TEDVTI
+138 EDVTI

-151 LDLNGKKLTNK
+151 LDLNGKKLANK

-171 ALTVTDSIG
+171 TLTVTDSIG

-195 NAVGATAA
+195 NAVGATAT

-234 SMSFDSGV
+234 SMSFGSGA

-261 AESPAK
+261 AESPAE
-267 MTIDGGTFSGGI
+267 MTINGGTFSGGI

-286 YGNLTINN
+286 YGNLTIND
-294 GNFDNTSQYV
+294 GDFDNTSQYV

-420 DGKYAVGNEDAVK
+420 DGKYAVGNKDAVK

-442 ADGTTVVYFT
+442 TDGTIVYFT

-467 APEVL
+467 APDVL
-472 KVTVT
+472 KVTVN
-477 FDSNEGTAVD
+477 FDSNRGTTVD
-487 SQLVPVGDKVAKPA
+487 SQLVAVGGKVAKPA

-507 YTFSGWFTDK
+507 YTFSGWFTDQD
-517 GCTNAYDFDA
+517 CTNAYDFDA

-542 KAAPA
+542 KAAAPS
-547 TVEPGTGD
+547 TVQPGAGD
-555 NGNNGN
+555 NGNN
-561 NGGNGD
+561 
-567 SSSANAN
+567 SSANAN
-574 VNVNTVNNN
+574 VNVNTVNDN
-583 GDNASS
+583 GDNAAS
-589 EAKMATVKTGD
+589 EAKATTVKTGD

-611 IAVTAAGVA
+611 IAVAAAGVA

>member
-1 MDLSIPVQRTS
+1 MGLSIPVQRTN
-12 RKAKWD
+12 RKARWD
-18 HMAKASAK
+18 RMAKASAK
-26 NKTLSTAVALAMA
+26 SKTLSTAVALAMA

-58 EATQQEETTAAND
+58 EATQQKETTAAND
-71 ESATDNEETAT
+71 GSVTNNEETAT

-94 DAIAL
+94 GAIAL
-99 HSNESTQAVAEVDG
+99 HSNESAQAVAEVDG

-123 AAIDAKGTVTLLGDA
+123 AAIDAKGTVTLLGDV

-171 ALTVTDSIG
+171 TLTVTDSIG

-195 NAVGATAA
+195 NAVGATAT

-226 YYTIENYG
+226 YYTIESYG
-234 SMSFDSGV
+234 SMSFGSGA

-261 AESPAK
+261 AESPAE
-267 MTIDGGTFSGGI
+267 MTI
-279 NTIKNDD
+279 
-286 YGNLTINN
+286 
-294 GNFDNTSQYV
+294 
-304 IMNWSKATIN
+304 
-314 NGTFKTSSKATS
+314 
-326 AVLFN
+326 
-331 SSYGNDPADTGS
+331 
-343 LEVNGGTF
+343 NGGTF

-442 ADGTTVVYFT
+442 TDGTVVYFT

-467 APEVL
+467 APVVL
-472 KVTVT
+472 KVTVN
-477 FDSNEGTAVD
+477 FDSNQGTAVD
-487 SQLVPVGDKVAKPA
+487 SQLVAVGGKVAKPA
-501 DPTKEG
+501 DPTKKG

-517 GCTNAYDFDA
+517 DCTNAYNFDA
-527 DVDGTQPEFTLYAGW
+527 YVDGTQPEFTLYAGW
-542 KAAPA
+542 KAAAPS
-547 TVEPGTGD
+547 TVQPGAGD
-555 NGNNGN
+555 NGNN
-561 NGGNGD
+561 
-567 SSSANAN
+567 SSANAN
-574 VNVNTVNNN
+574 VNVNAVNDN
-583 GDNASS
+583 GDNAAS
-589 EAKMATVKTGD
+589 EAKATTVKTGD
-600 NLALVGGAIAV
+600 NLALIGGAIAL
-611 IAVTAAGVA
+611 IAVAAAAVA
-620 AFALRR
+620 GFALRR

>member
-71 ESATDNEETAT
+71 ESATNNEETAT

-171 ALTVTDSIG
+171 TLTVTDSIG

-234 SMSFDSGV
+234 SMSFGSGA

-261 AESPAK
+261 AESPAE
-267 MTIDGGTFSGGI
+267 MTINGGTFSGGI

-286 YGNLTINN
+286 YGNLTIND
-294 GNFDNTSQYV
+294 GDFDNTSQYV

-331 SSYGNDPADTGS
+331 SSYGNDPADIGS

-420 DGKYAVGNEDAVK
+420 DGKYAVGNKDAVK

-442 ADGTTVVYFT
+442 TDGTVVYFT

-467 APEVL
+467 APVVL
-472 KVTVT
+472 KVTVN
-477 FDSNEGTAVD
+477 FDSNQGTAVD
-487 SQLVPVGDKVAKPA
+487 SQLVAVGDKVAKPA
-501 DPTKEG
+501 DPTKKG

-517 GCTNAYDFDA
+517 DCTKAYHFDA
-527 DVDGTQPEFTLYAGW
+527 AVDNTQPEFTLYAGW
-542 KAAPA
+542 KAAAPS
-547 TVEPGTGD
+547 TVQPGAGD
-555 NGNNGN
+555 NGNN
-561 NGGNGD
+561 
-567 SSSANAN
+567 SSANAS
-574 VNVNTVNNN
+574 VNVNTVNDN
-583 GDNASS
+583 GDNAAS
-589 EAKMATVKTGD
+589 EAKATTVKTGD
-600 NLALVGGAIAV
+600 NLALIGGAIAL
-611 IAVTAAGVA
+611 IAVAAVA
-620 AFALRR
+620 VAGFALRR

>member
-1 MDLSIPVQRTS
+1 
-12 RKAKWD
+12 
-18 HMAKASAK
+18 MAKASAK
-26 NKTLSTAVALAMA
+26 SKTLSTAVALAMA

-71 ESATDNEETAT
+71 GSVTNNEETAT
-82 VKATGETEADAK
+82 VKATGKTEADAK
-94 DAIAL
+94 GAIAL
-99 HSNESTQAVAEVDG
+99 HSNESAQAVAEVDG

-123 AAIDAKGTVTLLGDA
+123 AAIDAKGTVTLLGDV

-171 ALTVTDSIG
+171 TLTVTDSIG

-195 NAVGATAA
+195 NAVGATAT

-234 SMSFDSGV
+234 SMSFGSGA

-261 AESPAK
+261 AESPAE
-267 MTIDGGTFSGGI
+267 MTI
-279 NTIKNDD
+279 
-286 YGNLTINN
+286 N
-294 GNFDNTSQYV
+294 G
-304 IMNWSKATIN
+304 
-314 NGTFKTSSKATS
+314 GTFKTSSKATS

-331 SSYGNDPADTGS
+331 SSYGNDPADIGS

-420 DGKYAVGNEDAVK
+420 DGKYAVGNKDAVK

-442 ADGTTVVYFT
+442 TDGTVVYFT

-467 APEVL
+467 APVVL
-472 KVTVT
+472 KVTVN
-477 FDSNEGTAVD
+477 FDSNQGTAVD
-487 SQLVPVGDKVAKPA
+487 SQLVAVGDKVAKPA
-501 DPTKEG
+501 DPTKKG

-517 GCTNAYDFDA
+517 DCTKAYHFDA
-527 DVDGTQPEFTLYAGW
+527 AVDNTQPEFTLYAGW
-542 KAAPA
+542 KAAAPS
-547 TVEPGTGD
+547 TVQPGAGD
-555 NGNNGN
+555 NGNN
-561 NGGNGD
+561 
-567 SSSANAN
+567 SSANAN
-574 VNVNTVNNN
+574 VNVNAVNDN
-583 GDNASS
+583 GDNAAS
-589 EAKMATVKTGD
+589 EAKATTVKTGD
-600 NLALVGGAIAV
+600 NLALIGGAIAL
-611 IAVTAAGVA
+611 IAVAAAAVA
-620 AFALRR
+620 GFALRR

>member
-1 MDLSIPVQRTS
+1 
-12 RKAKWD
+12 
-18 HMAKASAK
+18 MAKASAK
-26 NKTLSTAVALAMA
+26 SKTLSTAVALAMA

-71 ESATDNEETAT
+71 GSVTNNEETAT

-94 DAIAL
+94 GAIAL
-99 HSNESTQAVAEVDG
+99 HSNESAQAVAEVDG

-123 AAIDAKGTVTLLGDA
+123 AAIDAKGTVTLLGDV

-171 ALTVTDSIG
+171 TLTVTDSIG
-180 GGVVDNITHAKAALS
+180 SGVVDNITHAKAALS
-195 NAVGATAA
+195 NAVGATAT

-226 YYTIENYG
+226 YYAIENYG
-234 SMSFDSGV
+234 SMSFGSGA

-261 AESPAK
+261 AESPAE
-267 MTIDGGTFSGGI
+267 MTI
-279 NTIKNDD
+279 
-286 YGNLTINN
+286 N
-294 GNFDNTSQYV
+294 G
-304 IMNWSKATIN
+304 
-314 NGTFKTSSKATS
+314 GTFKTSSKATS

-331 SSYGNDPADTGS
+331 SSYGNDPADIGS

-420 DGKYAVGNEDAVK
+420 DGKYAVGNKDAVK

-442 ADGTTVVYFT
+442 TDGTVVYFT
-452 DAQAANDYAKESGAQ
+452 DAQTANDYAKESGAQ
-467 APEVL
+467 APVVL

-477 FDSNEGTAVD
+477 FDSNQGTAVD
-487 SQLVPVGDKVAKPA
+487 SQLVAVGDKVIKPA
-501 DPTKEG
+501 DPTKKG
-507 YTFSGWFTDK
+507 YTFSGWFTDE

-527 DVDGTQPEFTLYAGW
+527 PVNGTQPEFTLYAGW
-542 KAAPA
+542 KAAAPS
-547 TVEPGTGD
+547 TVQPGAGD
-555 NGNNGN
+555 SGNN
-561 NGGNGD
+561 
-567 SSSANAN
+567 SSANAN
-574 VNVNTVNNN
+574 VNVNTVNDN
-583 GDNASS
+583 GDNAAS
-589 EAKMATVKTGD
+589 EAKATTVKTGD
-600 NLALVGGAIAV
+600 NLALIGGAIAL
-611 IAVTAAGVA
+611 IAVAAAAVA
-620 AFALRR
+620 GFALRR

>member
-1 MDLSIPVQRTS
+1 
-12 RKAKWD
+12 
-18 HMAKASAK
+18 MAKASAK
-26 NKTLSTAVALAMA
+26 SKTLSTAVALAMA

-71 ESATDNEETAT
+71 GSVTNNEETAT

-94 DAIAL
+94 GAIAL
-99 HSNESTQAVAEVDG
+99 HSNESAQAVAEVDG

-123 AAIDAKGTVTLLGDA
+123 AAIDAKGTVTLLGDV

-171 ALTVTDSIG
+171 TLTVTDSIG
-180 GGVVDNITHAKAALS
+180 GGVVDNIIHAKAALS
-195 NAVGATAA
+195 NAVGATAT

-234 SMSFDSGV
+234 SMSFGSGA

-261 AESPAK
+261 AESPAE
-267 MTIDGGTFSGGI
+267 MTINGGTFSGGI

-286 YGNLTINN
+286 YGNLTIND
-294 GNFDNTSQYV
+294 GDFDNTSQYV

-420 DGKYAVGNEDAVK
+420 DGKYAVGNKDAVK

-442 ADGTTVVYFT
+442 TDGTVVYFT

-467 APEVL
+467 APVVL
-472 KVTVT
+472 KVTVN
-477 FDSNEGTAVD
+477 FDSNQGTAVD
-487 SQLVPVGDKVAKPA
+487 SQLVAVGDKVAKPA
-501 DPTKEG
+501 DPTKKG

-517 GCTNAYDFDA
+517 DCTKAYHFDA
-527 DVDGTQPEFTLYAGW
+527 AVDNTQPEFTLYAGW
-542 KAAPA
+542 KAAAPS
-547 TVEPGTGD
+547 TVQPGAGD
-555 NGNNGN
+555 NGNN
-561 NGGNGD
+561 
-567 SSSANAN
+567 SSANAN
-574 VNVNTVNNN
+574 VNVNTVNDN
-583 GDNASS
+583 GDNAAS
-589 EAKMATVKTGD
+589 EAKATTVKTGD
-600 NLALVGGAIAV
+600 NLALIGGAIAL
-611 IAVTAAGVA
+611 IAVAAAAVA
-620 AFALRR
+620 GFALRR

>member
-49 ADEDANASQ
+49 ADEDANAPQ

-71 ESATDNEETAT
+71 ESATNNEETAT

-99 HSNESTQAVAEVDG
+99 HSNESAQAVAEADG
-113 MKYASIAAAI
+113 VKYASIAAAI
-123 AAIDAKGTVTLLGDA
+123 AAIDAESTVTLLGDV

-171 ALTVTDSIG
+171 TLTVTDSIG

-195 NAVGATAA
+195 NAVGATAT

-234 SMSFDSGV
+234 SMSFDSGA

-261 AESPAK
+261 AESPAE
-267 MTIDGGTFSGGI
+267 MTINGGTFSGGI

-286 YGNLTINN
+286 YGNLTIND
-294 GNFDNTSQYV
+294 GDFDNTSQYV

-314 NGTFKTSSKATS
+314 N
-326 AVLFN
+326 
-331 SSYGNDPADTGS
+331 
-343 LEVNGGTF
+343 GTF

-420 DGKYAVGNEDAVK
+420 DGKYAVGNKDAVK

-442 ADGTTVVYFT
+442 TDGTVVYFT

-467 APEVL
+467 APVVL
-472 KVTVT
+472 KVTVN
-477 FDSNEGTAVD
+477 FDSNQGTAVD
-487 SQLVPVGDKVAKPA
+487 SQLVAVGDKVAKPA
-501 DPTKEG
+501 DPTKKG

-517 GCTNAYDFDA
+517 DCTKAYDFDA
-527 DVDGTQPEFTLYAGW
+527 AVDNTQPEFTLYAGW
-542 KAAPA
+542 KAAAPS
-547 TVEPGTGD
+547 TVQPGAGD
-555 NGNNGN
+555 NGNN
-561 NGGNGD
+561 
-567 SSSANAN
+567 SSANAN
-574 VNVNTVNNN
+574 VNVNTVNDN
-583 GDNASS
+583 GDNAAS
-589 EAKMATVKTGD
+589 EAKATTVKTGD
-600 NLALVGGAIAV
+600 NLALIGGAIAL
-611 IAVTAAGVA
+611 IAVAAAAVA
-620 AFALRR
+620 GFALRR

>member
-1 MDLSIPVQRTS
+1 MYPGDTLRWIYPYQFKGQVERQSGITWQKRQQRIK
-12 RKAKWD
+12 RF
-18 HMAKASAK
+18 
-26 NKTLSTAVALAMA
+26 STAVALAMA

-71 ESATDNEETAT
+71 ESATNNEETAT

-171 ALTVTDSIG
+171 TLTVTDSIG

-195 NAVGATAA
+195 NAVGTTAA

-234 SMSFDSGV
+234 SMSFDSGA

-267 MTIDGGTFSGGI
+267 MTID
-279 NTIKNDD
+279 
-286 YGNLTINN
+286 
-294 GNFDNTSQYV
+294 
-304 IMNWSKATIN
+304 
-314 NGTFKTSSKATS
+314 
-326 AVLFN
+326 
-331 SSYGNDPADTGS
+331 
-343 LEVNGGTF
+343 GGTF

-420 DGKYAVGNEDAVK
+420 DGKYAVGNKDAVK

-442 ADGTTVVYFT
+442 TDGTVVYFT

-467 APEVL
+467 APVVL
-472 KVTVT
+472 KVTVN
-477 FDSNEGTAVD
+477 FDSNQGTAVD
-487 SQLVPVGDKVAKPA
+487 SQLVAVGDKVAKPA
-501 DPTKEG
+501 DPTKKG

-517 GCTNAYDFDA
+517 DCTNAYDFDA

-542 KAAPA
+542 KAVPA

-611 IAVTAAGVA
+611 IAVAAAGVA

>member
-71 ESATDNEETAT
+71 GSVTNNEETAT

-94 DAIAL
+94 GAIAL
-99 HSNESTQAVAEVDG
+99 HSNESAQAVAEVDG
-113 MKYASIAAAI
+113 MKYANIAAAI
-123 AAIDAKGTVTLLGDA
+123 AAIDAKGTVTLLGDV

-171 ALTVTDSIG
+171 TLTVTDSIG

-195 NAVGATAA
+195 NAVDATAT

-234 SMSFDSGV
+234 SMSFGSGA

-261 AESPAK
+261 AESPAE
-267 MTIDGGTFSGGI
+267 MTINGGTFSGGI

-286 YGNLTINN
+286 YGNLTIND
-294 GNFDNTSQYV
+294 GDFDNTSQYV

-331 SSYGNDPADTGS
+331 SSYGNDPADIGS

-364 YDANNTA
+364 YDVNNTA

-442 ADGTTVVYFT
+442 TDGTVVYFT

-467 APEVL
+467 APVVL
-472 KVTVT
+472 KVTVN
-477 FDSNEGTAVD
+477 FDSNQGTAVD
-487 SQLVPVGDKVAKPA
+487 SQLVAVGDKVAKPA
-501 DPTKEG
+501 DPTKKG

-517 GCTNAYDFDA
+517 DCTKAYHFDA
-527 DVDGTQPEFTLYAGW
+527 AVDNTQPEFTLYAGW
-542 KAAPA
+542 KAVPA

-574 VNVNTVNNN
+574 VNVNTVNDNGNN
-583 GDNASS
+583 AAS
-589 EAKMATVKTGD
+589 EAKATTVKTGD
-600 NLALVGGAIAV
+600 NLALIGGTIALIAV
-611 IAVTAAGVA
+611 AAAAVAG
-620 AFALRR
+620 FALRR

>member
-18 HMAKASAK
+18 HTAKASAK

-71 ESATDNEETAT
+71 ESATNNEETAT

-99 HSNESTQAVAEVDG
+99 HSNESAQAVAEVDG
-113 MKYASIAAAI
+113 VKYASIAAAI
-123 AAIDAKGTVTLLGDA
+123 AAIDAEGTVTLLGDV

-171 ALTVTDSIG
+171 TLTVTDSIG

-195 NAVGATAA
+195 NAVGATAT

-234 SMSFDSGV
+234 SMSFDSGA

-267 MTIDGGTFSGGI
+267 MTID
-279 NTIKNDD
+279 
-286 YGNLTINN
+286 
-294 GNFDNTSQYV
+294 
-304 IMNWSKATIN
+304 
-314 NGTFKTSSKATS
+314 
-326 AVLFN
+326 
-331 SSYGNDPADTGS
+331 
-343 LEVNGGTF
+343 GGTF

-420 DGKYAVGNEDAVK
+420 DGKYAVGNKDAVK

-442 ADGTTVVYFT
+442 TDGTVVYFT

-467 APEVL
+467 APVVL
-472 KVTVT
+472 KVTVN
-477 FDSNEGTAVD
+477 FDSNQGTAVD
-487 SQLVPVGDKVAKPA
+487 SQLVAVGDKVAKPA
-501 DPTKEG
+501 DPTKKG

-517 GCTNAYDFDA
+517 DCTKAYHFDA
-527 DVDGTQPEFTLYAGW
+527 AVDNTQPEFTLYAGW
-542 KAAPA
+542 KAAAPS
-547 TVEPGTGD
+547 TVQPGAGD
-555 NGNNGN
+555 NGNN
-561 NGGNGD
+561 
-567 SSSANAN
+567 SSANAN
-574 VNVNTVNNN
+574 VNVNTVNDN
-583 GDNASS
+583 GDNAAS
-589 EAKMATVKTGD
+589 EAKATTVKTGD
-600 NLALVGGAIAV
+600 NLTLIGGAIAL
-611 IAVTAAGVA
+611 IAVASAAVA
-620 AFALRR
+620 GFALRR